1 MASPQV
7 GPLTQLG
14 ECLWVGVLPGEQEGS
29 GTQGGLH
36 HAAGGAEDD
45 TGAGGYT
52 HGVVQALLPE
62 REGIILSARS
72 MRTNSRVVSTRSTS
86 GPCSVAMVGSS
97 HSAFLATQGMMDTQQ
112 IFSGSTPSFWA
123 NQLLATL
130 PNICCGLLAVD
141 SCPVS

>member
-1 MASPQV
+1 M
-7 GPLTQLG
+7 
-14 ECLWVGVLPGEQEGS
+14 GS
-29 GTQGGLH
+29 SRPSSGR
-36 HAAGGAEDD
+36 
-45 TGAGGYT
+45 
-52 HGVVQALLPE
+52 

-97 HSAFLATQGMMDTQQ
+97 LSAFLATQGMMDTQK

-123 NQLLATL
+123 SQLLVRL